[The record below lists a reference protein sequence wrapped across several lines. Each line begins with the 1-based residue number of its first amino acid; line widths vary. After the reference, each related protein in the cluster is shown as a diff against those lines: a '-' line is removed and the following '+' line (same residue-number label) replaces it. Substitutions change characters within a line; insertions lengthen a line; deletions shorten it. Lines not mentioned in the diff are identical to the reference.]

1 MHGVRVDQNVFLFLF
16 VVDWMMSLLTIA
28 LVFLSLLLPTSSATS
43 GSAKSR
49 PEVISV
55 RHGAVATDDRRCSRI
70 GKDVLREGGN
80 AVDVS
85 VAAALCLGVVSPAS
99 SGIGG
104 GAFMLVR
111 LASGEAHA
119 FDMRETAPLL
129 ASENMYAANVTLKG
143 RGALSVAIP
152 GELAGLHEA
161 WKQHGR
167 LPWDRLVRPAERLA
181 RLGFKISPYLH
192 RQMVTA
198 ESGILANE
206 GLRHIFTSNGSLLQT
221 GEICRNIKLAETLN
235 QISKFGPVAMYNGS
249 IGSKLIRDVQ
259 KLGGILTMKDL
270 QTYRVRLRKPV
281 SADTLGLKILAMPPP
296 SGGPPLILMLNIL
309 SQYGNASG
317 VPDPLWIHREIE
329 SLKHVFAVRMNLG
342 DPEFVNV
349 TKVLADMLSPEFAEQ
364 MKKTIYDNMT
374 FDPSHYG
381 GRWSQINDHGTSH
394 LSIVDPQGN
403 AVSMTTTVN
412 GYFGAHILSSSTG
425 IVLNN
430 EMDDFSIPG
439 NVSASP
445 PPAPPNFIRPGKRPL
460 SSMTPA
466 IVLKDDQL
474 NAVVGASG
482 GVFIIPATAEVLLNH
497 FARGMDPLS
506 SVMAPRVYHQLL
518 PNVVRYE
525 NWTSVTGDHFEVPT
539 QIRKSLQKKGHILE
553 PLTSGAICQFIVHKA
568 STENEGTPEIL
579 AVSDPR
585 KGGVPAGF

>member
-1 MHGVRVDQNVFLFLF
+1 MGNS
-16 VVDWMMSLLTIA
+16 DWMMSLLTIA
-28 LVFLSLLLPTSSATS
+28 LVFLSLLLPTWSATS

-192 RQMVTA
+192 RQMVAA

-349 TKVLADMLSPEFAEQ
+349 TKVQADMLSPEFAEQ

-525 NWTSVTGDHFEVPT
+525 DWTSVTGDHFEVPT

>member
-1 MHGVRVDQNVFLFLF
+1 
-16 VVDWMMSLLTIA
+16 MMSLLTIV
-28 LVFLSLLLPTSSATS
+28 LVFLSLLLPTWSATR

-55 RHGAVATDDRRCSRI
+55 RHGGVATDDRRCSRI

-85 VAAALCLGVVSPAS
+85 IAAALCLGVVSPAS

-221 GEICRNIKLAETLN
+221 GEICRNIKLAGTLN

-309 SQYGNASG
+309 SQYGNAFG

-349 TKVLADMLSPEFAEQ
+349 TKVLADMLSPKFAKEL
-364 MKKTIYDNMT
+364 KKTIYDNMT

-403 AVSMTTTVN
+403 AVSMTSTVN

-474 NAVVGASG
+474 KAVVGASG
-482 GVFIIPATAEVLLNH
+482 GALIIPATAEVLLNH

-568 STENEGTPEIL
+568 STENEGTPEIV

>member
-1 MHGVRVDQNVFLFLF
+1 MGNS
-16 VVDWMMSLLTIA
+16 DWMMSLLTIA
-28 LVFLSLLLPTSSATS
+28 LVFLSLLLPTWSATS

-70 GKDVLREGGN
+70 GKDVLLEGGN

-143 RGALSVAIP
+143 TGALSVAIP

>member
-1 MHGVRVDQNVFLFLF
+1 
-16 VVDWMMSLLTIA
+16 MSLLTIV
-28 LVFLSLLLPTSSATS
+28 LVFLSLLLPTWSATS

-55 RHGAVATDDRRCSRI
+55 RHGGVATDDRRCSRI

-85 VAAALCLGVVSPAS
+85 IAAALCLGVVSPAS

-129 ASENMYAANVTLKG
+129 ASE
-143 RGALSVAIP
+143 
-152 GELAGLHEA
+152 
-161 WKQHGR
+161 
-167 LPWDRLVRPAERLA
+167 
-181 RLGFKISPYLH
+181 
-192 RQMVTA
+192 
-198 ESGILANE
+198 
-206 GLRHIFTSNGSLLQT
+206 
-221 GEICRNIKLAETLN
+221 
-235 QISKFGPVAMYNGS
+235 
-249 IGSKLIRDVQ
+249 
-259 KLGGILTMKDL
+259 
-270 QTYRVRLRKPV
+270 
-281 SADTLGLKILAMPPP
+281 
-296 SGGPPLILMLNIL
+296 MLNIL
-309 SQYGNASG
+309 SQYGNAFG

-349 TKVLADMLSPEFAEQ
+349 TKVLADMLSPKFAKEL
-364 MKKTIYDNMT
+364 KKTIYDNMT

-403 AVSMTTTVN
+403 AVSMTSTVN

-474 NAVVGASG
+474 KAVVGASG
-482 GVFIIPATAEVLLNH
+482 GALIIPATAEVLLNH

-506 SVMAPRVYHQLL
+506 SVMAPRAYHQLL

-568 STENEGTPEIL
+568 WTENEGTPEIV

>member
-1 MHGVRVDQNVFLFLF
+1 
-16 VVDWMMSLLTIA
+16 MMSLLTIV
-28 LVFLSLLLPTSSATS
+28 LVFLSLLLPTWSATS
-43 GSAKSR
+43 GSATSR

-55 RHGAVATDDRRCSRI
+55 RHGGVATDDRRCSRI

-85 VAAALCLGVVSPAS
+85 IAAALCLGVVSPAS

-206 GLRHIFTSNGSLLQT
+206 GLRHIFSSNGSLLQT

-309 SQYGNASG
+309 SQYGNAFG

-349 TKVLADMLSPEFAEQ
+349 TKVLADMLSPKFAKEL
-364 MKKTIYDNMT
+364 KKTIYDNMT

-403 AVSMTTTVN
+403 AVSMTSTVN

-474 NAVVGASG
+474 KAVVGASG
-482 GVFIIPATAEVLLNH
+482 GALIIPATAEVLLNH

-568 STENEGTPEIL
+568 STENEGTPEIV

>member
-1 MHGVRVDQNVFLFLF
+1 MGNS
-16 VVDWMMSLLTIA
+16 DWMMSLLTIV
-28 LVFLSLLLPTSSATS
+28 LVFLSLLLPTWSATR

-55 RHGAVATDDRRCSRI
+55 RHGGVATDDRRCSRI

-85 VAAALCLGVVSPAS
+85 IAAALCLGVVSPAS

-206 GLRHIFTSNGSLLQT
+206 GLRHIFSSNGSLLQT

-309 SQYGNASG
+309 SQYGNAFG

-349 TKVLADMLSPEFAEQ
+349 TKVLADMLSPKFAKEL
-364 MKKTIYDNMT
+364 KKTIYDNMT

-403 AVSMTTTVN
+403 AVSMTSTVN

-474 NAVVGASG
+474 KAVVGASG
-482 GVFIIPATAEVLLNH
+482 GALIIPATAEVLLNH

-568 STENEGTPEIL
+568 WTENEGTPEIV

>member
-1 MHGVRVDQNVFLFLF
+1 MSY
-16 VVDWMMSLLTIA
+16 WMMSLLTIA
-28 LVFLSLLLPTSSATS
+28 LVFLSLLLPTWSATS

-192 RQMVTA
+192 RQMVAA

-349 TKVLADMLSPEFAEQ
+349 TKVQADMLSPEFAEQ

-525 NWTSVTGDHFEVPT
+525 DWTSVTGDHFEVPT

>member
-1 MHGVRVDQNVFLFLF
+1 MGNS
-16 VVDWMMSLLTIA
+16 DWMMSLLTIV
-28 LVFLSLLLPTSSATS
+28 LVFLSLLLPTWSATS

-55 RHGAVATDDRRCSRI
+55 RHGGVATDDRRCSRI

-85 VAAALCLGVVSPAS
+85 IAAALCLGVVSPAS

-349 TKVLADMLSPEFAEQ
+349 TKVLADMLSPKFAKEL
-364 MKKTIYDNMT
+364 KKTIYDNMT

-403 AVSMTTTVN
+403 AVSMTSTVN

-474 NAVVGASG
+474 RAVVGASG
-482 GVFIIPATAEVLLNH
+482 GALIIPTTAEVLLNH

-568 STENEGTPEIL
+568 WTENEVTPEIV